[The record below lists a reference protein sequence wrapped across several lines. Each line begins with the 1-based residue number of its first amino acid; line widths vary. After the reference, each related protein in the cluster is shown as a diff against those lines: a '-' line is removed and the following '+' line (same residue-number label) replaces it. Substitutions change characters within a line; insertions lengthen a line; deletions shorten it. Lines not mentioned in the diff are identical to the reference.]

1 MMKLHLV
8 DGTYELFRAYYGAP
22 PSNAPDG
29 RPVGA
34 TRGLLQTLLSLL
46 RQPDVT
52 HVGVAFDHIVESFRN
67 ELFGGYK
74 TGDGVPTDLAN
85 QFELAERV
93 ARALGFVVWPMVEFE
108 ADDAIATAVARWAEA
123 PGVDQVVICSP
134 DKDMMQLIRGQDV
147 VSLDR
152 RRQIVIDYKGVV
164 EKFGVE
170 PGSIPDYLAL
180 VGDTSDG
187 IPGVPRWGAKSA
199 SLVLKRYK
207 RIEAIPENPMLWD
220 VSVRGAK
227 SMANELKEHRSV
239 VDLYKEL
246 ATLRLDVPLT
256 ESLED
261 LKWKGARSSEY
272 KILCSELGFQR
283 LATVPSR
290 WRDD

>member
-1 MMKLHLV
+1 MKLHLV

-52 HVGVAFDHIVESFRN
+52 HVVVAFDHIVESFRN

-164 EKFGVE
+164 EIFGVE

-272 KILCSELGFQR
+272 NILCSELGFQT
-283 LATVPSR
+283 LATAPSQ

>member
-67 ELFGGYK
+67 ELFGGYM
-74 TGDGVPTDLAN
+74 TGGGVPTELAN

-147 VSLDR
+147 GSLDR

-272 KILCSELGFQR
+272 NILCSELGFQT
-283 LATVPSR
+283 LATAPSQ

>member
-1 MMKLHLV
+1 MKLHLV

-93 ARALGFVVWPMVEFE
+93 ARALCFVVWPMVEFE

-272 KILCSELGFQR
+272 NILCSELGFQT
-283 LATVPSR
+283 LATAPSQ

>member
-22 PSNAPDG
+22 PSDAPDG

-52 HVGVAFDHIVESFRN
+52 HVGVAFDHVVESFRN
-67 ELFGGYK
+67 EMFGGYK
-74 TGDGVPTDLAN
+74 TGDDVPEDLAN

-93 ARALGFVVWPMVEFE
+93 TRALGIVVWPMIEFE
-108 ADDAIATAVARWAEA
+108 ADDAIATAVAIWAGA
-123 PGVDQVVICSP
+123 PEIEQVVICSP

-170 PGSIPDYLAL
+170 PDSIPDYLAL

-199 SLVLKRYK
+199 SVVLKRYK

-227 SMANELKEHRSV
+227 SMAAELKEHRSV

-261 LKWKGARSSEY
+261 LEWKGARSSEY

>member
-1 MMKLHLV
+1 MKLHLV

-46 RQPDVT
+46 RQPEVT

-272 KILCSELGFQR
+272 NILCSELGFQT
-283 LATVPSR
+283 LATAPSQ

>member
-1 MMKLHLV
+1 MKLHLV

-272 KILCSELGFQR
+272 NILCSELGFQT
-283 LATVPSR
+283 LATAPSQ

>member
-74 TGDGVPTDLAN
+74 TGAGVPTDLAN

-272 KILCSELGFQR
+272 NILCSELGFQT
-283 LATVPSR
+283 LATAPSQ

>member
-74 TGDGVPTDLAN
+74 TGGGVPTDLAN

-272 KILCSELGFQR
+272 NILCSELGFQT
-283 LATVPSR
+283 LATAPSQ

>member
-22 PSNAPDG
+22 PSNAADG

-272 KILCSELGFQR
+272 NILCSELGFQT
-283 LATVPSR
+283 LATAPSQ

>member
-74 TGDGVPTDLAN
+74 TGDGGPTDLAN
-85 QFELAERV
+85 QFELGEQV

-272 KILCSELGFQR
+272 NILCSELGFQT
-283 LATVPSR
+283 LATAPSQ

>member
-272 KILCSELGFQR
+272 NILCSELGFQT
-283 LATVPSR
+283 LATAPSQ

>member
-1 MMKLHLV
+1 
-8 DGTYELFRAYYGAP
+8 
-22 PSNAPDG
+22 
-29 RPVGA
+29 
-34 TRGLLQTLLSLL
+34 
-46 RQPDVT
+46 
-52 HVGVAFDHIVESFRN
+52 
-67 ELFGGYK
+67 
-74 TGDGVPTDLAN
+74 
-85 QFELAERV
+85 
-93 ARALGFVVWPMVEFE
+93 
-108 ADDAIATAVARWAEA
+108 
-123 PGVDQVVICSP
+123 
-134 DKDMMQLIRGQDV
+134 MMQLIRGQDV

-180 VGDTSDG
+180 VGDTSDR

-272 KILCSELGFQR
+272 NILCSELGFQT
-283 LATVPSR
+283 LATAPSQ

>member
-22 PSNAPDG
+22 PSIAPDG

-239 VDLYKEL
+239 GDLYKEL

-272 KILCSELGFQR
+272 NILCSELGFQT
-283 LATVPSR
+283 LATAPSQ

>member
-1 MMKLHLV
+1 MKLHLV

-123 PGVDQVVICSP
+123 PGVDQVVICFP

-272 KILCSELGFQR
+272 NILCSELGFQT
-283 LATVPSR
+283 LATAPSQ

>member
-1 MMKLHLV
+1 MKLHLV

-93 ARALGFVVWPMVEFE
+93 ARAVGFVVWPMVEFE

-272 KILCSELGFQR
+272 NILCSELGFQT
-283 LATVPSR
+283 LATAPSQ

>member
-1 MMKLHLV
+1 MKLHLV

-220 VSVRGAK
+220 LSVRGAK

-239 VDLYKEL
+239 VDLYKVL
-246 ATLRLDVPLT
+246 APLRLDVPLT

-261 LKWKGARSSEY
+261 LKWKGARSPEY
-272 KILCSELGFQR
+272 NILCSELGFQT
-283 LATVPSR
+283 LATAPSQ